1 MHNRCPML
9 TLEHSRR
16 SAGLGMPSPDTK
28 FVVCR
33 RGEACLARL
42 VSVLLVLLFFV
53 SANMFAQ
60 QPRAENFFPISV
72 WYGGGK
78 ARAPML
84 ERDPLS
90 KVDAWR
96 KDIVQIKKLGF
107 NTVRCW
113 IDWASGEPDEGRYQF
128 QTIDVIL
135 KLAEEQGLKVIVQV
149 YMDSAPSWVGRK
161 YPDSLFVSSN
171 GEAIHPE
178 SAPGYCVDNPG
189 VHEEELKFYTALAQ
203 DAKKSP
209 AFLGWDLWSE
219 PHVIN
224 WATPTYIYHPEFCF
238 CKYSIARFRSWLKK
252 KYGSLDKLN
261 DSWYRQYTAW
271 DQVEPNRLSTILSY
285 TDFIDWKEFIV
296 YKLGQDLRD
305 RYEAVKRVDPN
316 VVATSHAAGVGLF
329 SSPLWWEGQ
338 LDDWTMTSQVDYYGT
353 SFYPKHSSFV
363 NRDVQW
369 RGALLDFTRS
379 FGFANGG
386 RGFWIGELQGGF
398 GTVALN
404 VSPTVTPED
413 IRDWTWSA
421 LSRGAKAI
429 NYYAWYPMSTGYE
442 SGGFGLIKLD
452 GSITERSRVAGS
464 IAKVVDRN
472 QKTFL
477 EAHPPKAEVA
487 IVYNPLSYFVGGR
500 QRQTVYGGP
509 QGEVAGIERDSML
522 GVYRALFPTNV
533 PVDFIHIS
541 RLSQTL
547 LKQYKLV
554 ILPYPLM
561 IPSSSAEQFKEYVH
575 NGGHLVAEA
584 RLGWNN
590 EHGASSPTI
599 PGMGL
604 YEVMGCRE
612 TDVQT
617 GKDGRTALKWTSADL
632 PGFPAGESLPARW
645 YEETLKPLGPQ
656 AHVVAAFP
664 SGAAA
669 AVLSSYG
676 KGETIMIGSY
686 VSAAYETRRDPAAI
700 RFYTALLKWAGVP
713 SPGTVSGASPE
724 VRYLESGRDILL
736 FVFNHG
742 SQAIEPSVSLRLPD
756 RSYSGVDLVTQ
767 NAVQIAAEP
776 GGLTIRKR
784 IAPDDVWVVKL
795 SPR

>member
-1 MHNRCPML
+1 
-9 TLEHSRR
+9 
-16 SAGLGMPSPDTK
+16 
-28 FVVCR
+28 
-33 RGEACLARL
+33 
-42 VSVLLVLLFFV
+42 
-53 SANMFAQ
+53 
-60 QPRAENFFPISV
+60 
-72 WYGGGK
+72 
-78 ARAPML
+78 ML

-316 VVATSHAAGVGLF
+316 VVATSHAAGIGLF

-338 LDDWTMTSQVDYYGT
+338 PDDWTMTSQVDYYGT

-452 GSITERSRVAGS
+452 GTHYRAKPRGRIDCKGCRPQSENISRSASSEGGS
-464 IAKVVDRN
+464 GDRL
-472 QKTFL
+472 QPAFL
-477 EAHPPKAEVA
+477 LCGRAAAPDRLRGP
-487 IVYNPLSYFVGGR
+487 SGRGGR
-500 QRQTVYGGP
+500 DRARFDAWRVSRAISH
-509 QGEVAGIERDSML
+509 ERAGRFHS
-522 GVYRALFPTNV
+522 
-533 PVDFIHIS
+533 HQS
-541 RLSQTL
+541 
-547 LKQYKLV
+547 
-554 ILPYPLM
+554 
-561 IPSSSAEQFKEYVH
+561 
-575 NGGHLVAEA
+575 LVANAVEA
-584 RLGWNN
+584 
-590 EHGASSPTI
+590 
-599 PGMGL
+599 
-604 YEVMGCRE
+604 
-612 TDVQT
+612 VQ
-617 GKDGRTALKWTSADL
+617 
-632 PGFPAGESLPARW
+632 ARHI
-645 YEETLKPLGPQ
+645 
-656 AHVVAAFP
+656 A
-664 SGAAA
+664 
-669 AVLSSYG
+669 
-676 KGETIMIGSY
+676 
-686 VSAAYETRRDPAAI
+686 VSAHDS
-700 RFYTALLKWAGVP
+700 FFLG
-713 SPGTVSGASPE
+713 
-724 VRYLESGRDILL
+724 
-736 FVFNHG
+736 
-742 SQAIEPSVSLRLPD
+742 
-756 RSYSGVDLVTQ
+756 
-767 NAVQIAAEP
+767 
-776 GGLTIRKR
+776 
-784 IAPDDVWVVKL
+784 
-795 SPR
+795 